1 MSVIAAI
8 SSSKFGSTWIGSDTM
23 VCSGELKLTNGPK
36 WIVREPWA
44 AGVAGHLRTINVL
57 QHHADE
63 LLRNLPDAY
72 EFSRRARDLLKLDG
86 YGEGKDTDGP
96 PQFGQMII
104 LARPAAV
111 WTVGADFSVM
121 PIPMDKLWAEG
132 SGRDLAIGAAH
143 ALLSVNAGI
152 SERDVVRHAV
162 ETAIIYDSNC
172 GGSPWLAELAGPGP
186 RAGV

>member
-8 SSSKFGSTWIGSDTM
+8 ASSKSRLTWIGSDTM
-23 VCSGELKLTNGPK
+23 VCSGELKLINGPK

-44 AGVAGHLRTINVL
+44 VGVAGHLRTINVFH
-57 QHHADE
+57 HHANE
-63 LLRNLPDAY
+63 LLGNLPDPY
-72 EFSRRARDLLKLDG
+72 EFSRRARDLLKSDG

-96 PQFGQMII
+96 PQFGQMIL

-121 PIPMDKLWAEG
+121 PLPEGKLWAEG

-143 ALLSVNAGI
+143 ALLSVHGGL

-162 ETAIIYDSNC
+162 EAAIIHDSNC
-172 GGSPWLAELAGPGP
+172 GGSPWIAELGGS
-186 RAGV
+186 VLHDS